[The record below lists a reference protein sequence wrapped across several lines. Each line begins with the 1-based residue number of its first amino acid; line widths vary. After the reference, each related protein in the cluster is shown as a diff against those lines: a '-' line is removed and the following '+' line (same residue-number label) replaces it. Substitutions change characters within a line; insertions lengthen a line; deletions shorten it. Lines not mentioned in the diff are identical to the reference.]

1 LFAPLG
7 LKSAAD
13 GEASVSSTESDEVGS
28 YPGYEQLLD
37 DHTHDV
43 VKFVT
48 DFCTSA
54 GLSKERTSDLGLAA
68 LFHDVGK
75 ADPRFQAWLA
85 GGNPFGWDERHI
97 LAKSGT
103 AIPPSARAKAR
114 LPDRWRHEALSVRLA
129 MLHPKLSEAADP
141 ALVLWL
147 IGTHH
152 GFGRPLFPHADP
164 LDIRA
169 RADLPPILGKQ
180 LRLEPGPGPQSLAF
194 DFAGLDWA
202 GMYYELK
209 QRYGIWGLARLEAF
223 VRLADHRASEEASP
237 PEAARPSEAA

>member
-1 LFAPLG
+1 L
-7 LKSAAD
+7 
-13 GEASVSSTESDEVGS
+13 
-28 YPGYEQLLD
+28 
-37 DHTHDV
+37 
-43 VKFVT
+43 VT
-48 DFCTSA
+48 DFCARAS
-54 GLSKERTSDLGLAA
+54 LSEKYTGDLKLAA

-85 GGNPFGWDERHI
+85 GGDPYGWDERHI
-97 LAKSGT
+97 LAKSGA
-103 AIPPSARAKAR
+103 AIPPGARANAR

-129 MLHPKLSEAADP
+129 TLHPKLSEAADP

-169 RADLPPILGKQ
+169 RSDIPAIFGKQ
-180 LRLEPGPGPQSLAF
+180 LRLEAGPGPQSLAF

-202 GMYYELK
+202 GMYCELK
-209 QRYGIWGLARLEAF
+209 QRYGVWGLARLEAF
-223 VRLADHRASEEASP
+223 VRLADHRASEEGSASETARN
-237 PEAARPSEAA
+237 EAA